1 MPGVSAF
8 GTTLKIG
15 GTAGTAVVG
24 VTSIEGPGW
33 SVDTLDVTSHDSA
46 SAYREVAASFI
57 DAGEVTLR
65 LNYDPATATHKNT
78 AGGLL
83 NLLTTRAASPFA
95 IGFPTTP
102 ASGFTFTALVTAFA
116 PSAPFDGKLEAN
128 ATLKITGAVTQY

>member
-1 MPGVSAF
+1 MAGQAAF

-15 GTAGTAVVG
+15 GTAGTAVVNI
-24 VTSIEGPGW
+24 TSIEGPGW
-33 SVDTLDVTSHDSA
+33 SVESLDMTAHDSA
-46 SAYREVAASFI
+46 SAYREIAPSFI

-65 LNYDPATATHKNT
+65 INYDPGQATHKNS

-83 NLLTTRAASPFA
+83 HLLTQRSESAFA

-102 ASGFTFTALVTAFA
+102 ASGLTFDAYVTAFA

-128 ATLKITGAVTQY
+128 VTLKVNGAVTQY

>member
-78 AGGLL
+78 AIH
-83 NLLTTRAASPFA
+83 AAP
-95 IGFPTTP
+95 
-102 ASGFTFTALVTAFA
+102 
-116 PSAPFDGKLEAN
+116 
-128 ATLKITGAVTQY
+128 

>member
-1 MPGVSAF
+1 MAGQAAF

-15 GTAGTAVVG
+15 GTAGTAVVN
-24 VTSIEGPGW
+24 VTNIEGPGW
-33 SVDTLDVTSHDSA
+33 SVETLDMTAHDSA

-65 LNYDPATATHKNT
+65 INYDPSQTTHKNS

-83 NLLTTRAASPFA
+83 HLLTQRTSSNFA

-102 ASGFTFTALVTAFA
+102 AAGFTFAGIVTAFK
-116 PSAPFDGKLEAN
+116 PSAPVDGKLEAD
-128 ATLKITGAVTQY
+128 ATIKISGAVTQY